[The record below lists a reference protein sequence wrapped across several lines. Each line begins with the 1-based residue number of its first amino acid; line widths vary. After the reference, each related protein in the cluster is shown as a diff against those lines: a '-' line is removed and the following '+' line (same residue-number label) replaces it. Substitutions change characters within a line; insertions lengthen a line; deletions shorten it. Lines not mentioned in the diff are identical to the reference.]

1 MINEVVV
8 TATQKK
14 YLPWLAALAIFMQTL
29 DGTILNTSL
38 PSIAA
43 DLGKSPLEMQSII
56 VSYMLTS
63 ALLIPL
69 SGWLSD
75 RFGTAKVFR
84 IALLLFTLGSV
95 LCAFSFSIQGLIIS
109 RIVQAIGGAMMVPVA
124 RLAIL
129 YAYPK
134 SELLRVINFMTI
146 PGLVGPLLGPTLGG
160 VLVELLSWHWIFLVN
175 IPVGLLVLWLSRKA
189 IPNFTKPVFKFD
201 TVGLILIGGGMIILT
216 LVFEIAPHEIDNL
229 RLLGL
234 LLLIAFFLFSGYV
247 FYAKRSTHPLINLNL
262 FKIRTLKLSLIGS
275 IFTRLGIGGVPL
287 LVPLLLQVGY
297 GYSAP
302 VAGLMMIPSALATI
316 TAKSLVVPIVNRL
329 GYKKTLIY
337 NTFML
342 GILFIIFY
350 FLKTESPI
358 YYIIPLLM
366 IQGFFSSIQFTA
378 MNTLALADLD
388 DKTSS
393 EGNSMLALT
402 QQISMSLG
410 ISVASFILLLFQK
423 YETTNTSSV
432 LAFRNTFLVLGIITI
447 VSTIVFFQLKNNDGS
462 SMSGHINVKDDDH
475 S

>member
-175 IPVGLLVLWLSRKA
+175 IPVGLVVLWLSRKA

-234 LLLIAFFLFSGYV
+234 LLLIAFFLLSGYV

>member
-234 LLLIAFFLFSGYV
+234 LLLIAFFLLSGYV
-247 FYAKRSTHPLINLNL
+247 FYAKRITHPLINLNL

-432 LAFRNTFLVLGIITI
+432 LAFRNTFLMLGIITI